1 MSNATFVILSLPSQ
15 RSSCGQGRSY
25 YSKTC
30 AESIWRCCL
39 MNRKMSQAK
48 ISSHFCQLSRLHQS
62 ALLNK
67 FTKIEPFAKNES
79 LTFAGEL
86 ANDFHKYK

>member
-1 MSNATFVILSLPSQ
+1 MISSLPSQ
-15 RSSCGQGRSY
+15 RSTCGQGRSY
-25 YSKTC
+25 YCKTC

-48 ISSHFCQLSRLHQS
+48 ISWHFCQLSSLHQS
-62 ALLNK
+62 GLLNE
-67 FTKIEPFAKNES
+67 FPKIDPFAKNES